1 MGNRLSKIVTKTG
14 DKGETSLAGQT
25 RVPKSHARI
34 HAVGTADEL
43 NSNIGLLM
51 AYLPAELADIKNE
64 CFKIQ
69 HHLFNLGGE
78 LVMPEYAFITPEMV
92 EFLEDRIVHYNESLP
107 YLKEFILPSG
117 SVPTCHAHICRTVT
131 RRLEREVI
139 TLHKEEELKEPLLQ
153 YINRLSDY
161 FFVVS
166 RTIARATQDEE
177 VLWKKDLN

>member
-14 DKGETSLAGQT
+14 DHGETGLAGKT
-25 RVPKSHARI
+25 RVPKDHPRI
-34 HAVGTADEL
+34 HAVGTADEV
-43 NSNIGLLM
+43 NANVGLLM
-51 AYLPAELADIKNE
+51 AHLPEELSDIKNE

-78 LVMPEYAFITPEMV
+78 LVMPDYPFMTAEMV
-92 EFLEDRIVHYNESLP
+92 EFLENRIIHYNESLP

-117 SVPTCHAHICRTVT
+117 SSSTCHAHLCRTVT
-131 RRLEREVI
+131 RRLEREAI
-139 TLHKEEELKEPLLQ
+139 TLHHEEALNPILLQ

-166 RTIARATQDEE
+166 RIIARATQAEE
-177 VLWKKDLN
+177 IFWNKEI